1 MEIKGD
7 RGRYSGGGC
16 LMVRLLSSIFLCLL
30 LSSSISQTEA
40 QETLS
45 LDFAELRRDSAI
57 HASTMALAAL
67 SLDKAIRQAQDST
80 IIAFQSRQEYNYY
93 TLHYDEFLALR
104 KPQLNLRVAPNYS
117 RLLSDLS
124 RDYVY
129 LRNYD
134 NLSAAASVTLSQ
146 KMLGWGGEAY
156 IGSQA
161 IWTEYFSSQAAEA
174 RQFVAAPLLVGY
186 RQTLLGYNPYRWE
199 KAVEDQRL
207 KAARQQHQY
216 DMNSIAEEV
225 TRRFFRL
232 VCAQSQAEMFQRN
245 LQTTDTLYA
254 IAREKSAILMVTMAE
269 LRSLELQRINAANA
283 LAMARTAEEEARTR
297 LASYLRLDADGLAA
311 MHLLFPQ
318 EPKTISLTVA
328 EAIDLALANSPAYQ
342 HQIAV
347 VTESHHQ
354 ELKAQKEK
362 GVNVSLDVN
371 VGMQQ
376 VDPVFGRAIRDQR
389 LYTLGAVTF
398 SVPLMDHGA
407 AKSRHAAAQAWVER
421 EESALDEAERQLS
434 EDAATTLYNINTYR
448 QLLERTTQAVAM
460 ADEVFVLNAE
470 NYANGL
476 CDINTYTLAQNRRDE
491 AYNQY
496 LSALEKYW
504 TTYYH
509 LQTLIGTN

>member
-1 MEIKGD
+1 
-7 RGRYSGGGC
+7 
-16 LMVRLLSSIFLCLL
+16 MVMIALFTVHGSLLSVY
-30 LSSSISQTEA
+30 A
-40 QETLS
+40 QQLS
-45 LDFAELRRDSAI
+45 LDQAIRHAQDSAI
-57 HASTMALAAL
+57 T
-67 SLDKAIRQAQDST
+67 
-80 IIAFQSRQEYNYY
+80 AFQSRNEYNAYA
-93 TLHYDEFLALR
+93 LHYDAFLALR
-104 KPQLNLRVAPNYS
+104 KPQLNLRVAPNYY
-117 RLLSDLS
+117 RLISDLS

-146 KMLGWGGEAY
+146 KMLDWGGEAY

-161 IWTEYFSSQAAEA
+161 IWSEYFSTKTTDV
-174 RQFVAAPLLVGY
+174 RQFVAAPILVGY

-199 KAVEDQRL
+199 KAVEDQRI

-232 VCAQSQAEMFQRN
+232 VCAQGQVDMYQRN

-254 IAREKSAILMVTMAE
+254 IAREKASILMVTTAE
-269 LRSLELQRINAANA
+269 LRSLELQRVNAANA
-283 LAMARTAEEEARTR
+283 LAIARTAVQEARTR
-297 LASYLRLDADGLAA
+297 LASYLKLDEEDLST
-311 MHLLFPQ
+311 MLLQFPQ
-318 EPKTISLTVA
+318 EPKAISMTVA

-342 HQIAV
+342 HQITA
-347 VTESHHQ
+347 VTESRHQ
-354 ELKAQKEK
+354 EQKALKEK
-362 GVNVSLDVN
+362 GVNVSLDLN

-376 VDPVFGRAIRDQR
+376 VDPVIGRAYRDQR
-389 LYTLGAVTF
+389 LYALGSVTF

-421 EESALDEAERQLS
+421 EENALDEAERKLS
-434 EDAATTLYNINTYR
+434 EDVTTTMHDINIYH
-448 QLLERTTQAVAM
+448 QLLERTTQTVAM
-460 ADEVFVLNAE
+460 ADEVFELNAE

-476 CDINTYTLAQNRRDE
+476 CDINTYTLALNRRDV

-496 LSALEKYW
+496 LSTLEKYW
-504 TTYYH
+504 TVYYH

>member
-1 MEIKGD
+1 MSNKRTIYGVGW
-7 RGRYSGGGC
+7 R
-16 LMVRLLSSIFLCLL
+16 MVLTALFTINCSLL
-30 LSSSISQTEA
+30 TAYA
-40 QETLS
+40 QQFS
-45 LDFAELRRDSAI
+45 LEQ
-57 HASTMALAAL
+57 
-67 SLDKAIRQAQDST
+67 AIRHAQDST
-80 IIAFQSRQEYNYY
+80 IIAFQSRHEYQSNISRYE
-93 TLHYDEFLALR
+93 EFIALR

-117 RLLSDLS
+117 RLISDLT

-161 IWTEYFSSQAAEA
+161 IWTEYFNSNATQV
-174 RQFVAAPLLVGY
+174 RQFVAAPILVGY

-199 KAVEDQRL
+199 KVIEDQRL
-207 KAARQQHQY
+207 KAARQQFQY
-216 DMNSIAEEV
+216 DLNNVAEEV

-232 VCAQSQAEMFQRN
+232 ACAQSQAEMYRRN

-254 IAREKSAILMVTMAE
+254 IAREKSSILMVTVAE

-283 LAMARTAEEEARTR
+283 LAMARTAEDEARTR
-297 LASYLRLDADGLAA
+297 LASFLKLDEDGLAA
-311 MHLLFPQ
+311 MHLEIPQ
-318 EPKTISLTVA
+318 EPKVISLTTA
-328 EAIDLALANSPAYQ
+328 EAIDLARANSPAYQ

-347 VTESHHQ
+347 VAESRQQ
-354 ELKAQKEK
+354 EQKAQKEK

-376 VDPVFGRAIRDQR
+376 VDPVLGRAYRDQR
-389 LYTLGAVTF
+389 LYALGAVTF

-407 AKSRHAAAQAWVER
+407 AKSRHAAAQAWMER
-421 EESALDEAERQLS
+421 EENALDEAERKLS
-434 EDAATTLYNINTYR
+434 EDVTTTLHNINIYR
-448 QLLERTTQAVAM
+448 QLLEHTTQAVAM
-460 ADEVFVLNAE
+460 ADEVFELNAD

-476 CDINTYTLAQNRRDE
+476 CDINTYTLALNRRDE

>member
-1 MEIKGD
+1 MTSKNTIYKIGM
-7 RGRYSGGGC
+7 RTVLTALFTIHYS
-16 LMVRLLSSIFLCLL
+16 LSTVS
-30 LSSSISQTEA
+30 A
-40 QETLS
+40 QQLS
-45 LDFAELRRDSAI
+45 LDQ
-57 HASTMALAAL
+57 
-67 SLDKAIRQAQDST
+67 AIRHAQDST
-80 IIAFQSRQEYNYY
+80 IIAFQSRQEYNHYA
-93 TLHYDEFLALR
+93 LHYDEFLALR
-104 KPQLNLRVAPNYS
+104 KPQLNLRVAPNYY

-146 KMLGWGGEAY
+146 KMLNWGGEAY

-161 IWTEYFSSQAAEA
+161 IWSEYFSSQSTEA
-174 RQFVAAPLLVGY
+174 RQFVAAPVLVGY

-199 KAVEDQRL
+199 KAVADQRL

-232 VCAQSQAEMFQRN
+232 VCCQGQVDMYRRN
-245 LQTTDTLYA
+245 LQTADTLYA
-254 IAREKSAILMVTMAE
+254 IAREKASILMVTMAE
-269 LRSLELQRINAANA
+269 LRSLELQRVNAANA
-283 LAMARTAEEEARTR
+283 LAIALTAEADARTR
-297 LASYLRLDADGLAA
+297 LASFLRLDGD
-311 MHLLFPQ
+311 HLTTLHLQFPQ
-318 EPKTISLTVA
+318 EPKTVTLSAA
-328 EAIDLALANSPAYQ
+328 EAVDLALANNPAYQ
-342 HQIAV
+342 HQIATL
-347 VTESHHQ
+347 TESRHQ
-354 ELKAQKEK
+354 EQKAQKEK
-362 GVNVSLDVN
+362 GVNVALDVN

-376 VDPVFGRAIRDQR
+376 VDNVVGRAIRDQR
-389 LYTLGAVTF
+389 LYALGTVTF
-398 SVPLMDHGA
+398 SVPLIDHGA
-407 AKSRHAAAQAWVER
+407 ARSRHAAAQAWVER
-421 EESALDEAERQLS
+421 EESALDEAARKLS
-434 EDAATTLYNINTYR
+434 EDVATTLHNINTYR

-460 ADEVFVLNAE
+460 ADEVFQLNAE

-509 LQTLIGTN
+509 LNTLTGVEN

>member
-1 MEIKGD
+1 MKD
-7 RGRYSGGGC
+7 RINI
-16 LMVRLLSSIFLCLL
+16 RLLIGPALFSVLT
-30 LSSSISQTEA
+30 LSSWG

-45 LDFAELRRDSAI
+45 LDQ
-57 HASTMALAAL
+57 
-67 SLDKAIRQAQDST
+67 AIRHAQDST
-80 IIAFQSRQEYNYY
+80 MMAFQSRHEYDSH

-104 KPQLNLRVAPNYS
+104 KPQLNLRVAPNYY
-117 RLLSDLS
+117 RLVSDLS

-134 NLSAAASVTLSQ
+134 NLSAAVSLTLSQ
-146 KMLGWGGEAY
+146 KMLGLGGEAY
-156 IGSQA
+156 VGTQA
-161 IWTEYFSSQAAEA
+161 IWSEYFSSQAAEV
-174 RQFVAAPLLVGY
+174 RQFMAAPLLVGY

-199 KAVEDQRL
+199 KAVEDQRI

-216 DMNSIAEEV
+216 DLNSIAEEV

-232 VCAQSQAEMFQRN
+232 VCAKSQADMFQRN
-245 LQTTDTLYA
+245 LQTADTLYA
-254 IAREKSAILMVTMAE
+254 IAREKASILMVTMAE

-283 LAMARTAEEEARTR
+283 LAMALTAEAEARTR
-297 LASYLRLDADGLAA
+297 LASYLRLDGDGLGA
-311 MHLLFPQ
+311 MHLQFPQ
-318 EPKTISLTVA
+318 EPKPITLTVA

-342 HQIAV
+342 HQIAT
-347 VTESHHQ
+347 VTESRHQ
-354 ELKAQKEK
+354 EQKARKEK

-376 VDPVFGRAIRDQR
+376 VDPVLGRAYRDQR
-389 LYTLGAVTF
+389 LYALGAVTV

-407 AKSRHAAAQAWVER
+407 AKNRHAAAQAWVER
-421 EESALDEAERQLS
+421 EESALDEAERRLS
-434 EDAATTLYNINTYR
+434 EDVTTTLHNINVYR
-448 QLLERTTQAVAM
+448 QLLEQTTQAVTM
-460 ADEVFVLNAE
+460 ADEVFELNAE

-476 CDINTYTLAQNRRDE
+476 CDMNTYTLAQNRRDE

-509 LQTLIGTN
+509 LQTLIGD

>member
-1 MEIKGD
+1 MKD
-7 RGRYSGGGC
+7 NKRRY
-16 LMVRLLSSIFLCLL
+16 FFFYLL
-30 LSSSISQTEA
+30 LYFSVSQATG

-45 LDFAELRRDSAI
+45 LDQV
-57 HASTMALAAL
+57 
-67 SLDKAIRQAQDST
+67 IRQAQDST
-80 IIAFQSRQEYNYY
+80 IVAFQSRHEYNYY
-93 TLHYDEFLALR
+93 ALHYDEFLALR
-104 KPQLNLRVAPNYS
+104 KPQLNLRVAPNYY
-117 RLLSDLS
+117 RLVSDLS

-146 KMLGWGGEAY
+146 KMLNWGGEAY
-156 IGSQA
+156 VGTQA
-161 IWTEYFSSQAAEA
+161 IWTEYFSSQATEA
-174 RQFVAAPLLVGY
+174 RQFMAAPILMGY

-232 VCAQSQAEMFQRN
+232 VCTKGQADMYRRN

-254 IAREKSAILMVTMAE
+254 IAREKASILMVTMAE

-297 LASYLRLDADGLAA
+297 LASFLKLDEEGLAA
-311 MHLLFPQ
+311 MPLQFPQ
-318 EPKTISLTVA
+318 EPRAVSLTVA
-328 EAIDLALANSPAYQ
+328 DAIRLALANSPAYQ
-342 HQIAV
+342 HQMAEV
-347 VTESHHQ
+347 MESRHQ
-354 ELKAQKEK
+354 EQKAQKEK

-376 VDPVFGRAIRDQR
+376 VDPVIGRAFRDQR
-389 LYTLGAVTF
+389 LYALGAVTL

-421 EESALDEAERQLS
+421 EESALDEAERRLS
-434 EDAATTLYNINTYR
+434 EDVTTTLHNINIYR
-448 QLLERTTQAVAM
+448 QLLEQTTQAVAM
-460 ADEVFVLNAE
+460 ADEVFELNAD

-476 CDINTYTLAQNRRDE
+476 CDINTYTLAQSRRDE
-491 AYNQY
+491 ANNQY

-509 LQTLIGTN
+509 LLTLTGTDF

>member
-1 MEIKGD
+1 MKD
-7 RGRYSGGGC
+7 RINI
-16 LMVRLLSSIFLCLL
+16 RLLIGPALFSVLP
-30 LSSSISQTEA
+30 LSSWG

-45 LDFAELRRDSAI
+45 LDQ
-57 HASTMALAAL
+57 
-67 SLDKAIRQAQDST
+67 AIRHAQDST
-80 IIAFQSRQEYNYY
+80 MMAFQSRHEYDSH

-104 KPQLNLRVAPNYS
+104 KPQLNLRVAPNYY
-117 RLLSDLS
+117 RLVSDLS

-134 NLSAAASVTLSQ
+134 NLSAAASLTLSQ
-146 KMLGWGGEAY
+146 KMLGLGGEAY
-156 IGSQA
+156 VGTQA
-161 IWTEYFSSQAAEA
+161 IWSEYFSSQAAEV
-174 RQFVAAPLLVGY
+174 RQFMAAPLLVGY

-199 KAVEDQRL
+199 KAVEDQRI

-216 DMNSIAEEV
+216 DLNSIAEEV

-232 VCAQSQAEMFQRN
+232 VCAKSQADMFQRN
-245 LQTTDTLYA
+245 LQTADTLYA
-254 IAREKSAILMVTMAE
+254 IAREKASILMVTMAE

-283 LAMARTAEEEARTR
+283 LAMALTAEAEARTR
-297 LASYLRLDADGLAA
+297 LASYLRLNGDGLGA
-311 MHLLFPQ
+311 MHLQFPQ
-318 EPKTISLTVA
+318 EPKPITLTVA

-342 HQIAV
+342 HQIAT
-347 VTESHHQ
+347 VTESRHQ
-354 ELKAQKEK
+354 EQKARKEK

-376 VDPVFGRAIRDQR
+376 VDPVLGRAYRDQR
-389 LYTLGAVTF
+389 LYALGAVTV

-407 AKSRHAAAQAWVER
+407 AKNRHAAAQAWVER
-421 EESALDEAERQLS
+421 EESALDEAERRLS
-434 EDAATTLYNINTYR
+434 EDVTTTLHNINVYR
-448 QLLERTTQAVAM
+448 QLLEQTTQAVTM
-460 ADEVFVLNAE
+460 ADEVFELNAE

-476 CDINTYTLAQNRRDE
+476 CDMNTYTLAQNRRDE

-509 LQTLIGTN
+509 LQTLIGD

>member
-1 MEIKGD
+1 MSYKTIIVLFTIHC
-7 RGRYSGGGC
+7 S
-16 LMVRLLSSIFLCLL
+16 LCTV
-30 LSSSISQTEA
+30 SA
-40 QETLS
+40 QQLS
-45 LDFAELRRDSAI
+45 LEQ
-57 HASTMALAAL
+57 
-67 SLDKAIRQAQDST
+67 AIRYAQDST
-80 IIAFQSRQEYNYY
+80 IIAFQSRQEYQSS
-93 TLHYDEFLALR
+93 TLQYDAFMALR
-104 KPQLNLRVAPNYS
+104 KPQLNLRVAPNYY

-146 KMLGWGGEAY
+146 KMLNWGGEAY
-156 IGSQA
+156 VGSQA
-161 IWTEYFSSQAAEA
+161 VWSEYFNSQSSEA

-199 KAVEDQRL
+199 KAIEDQRL

-216 DMNSIAEEV
+216 DLNSIAEEV

-232 VCAQSQAEMFQRN
+232 VCAQSQVEMFQRN
-245 LQTTDTLYA
+245 LQTADTLYA
-254 IAREKSAILMVTMAE
+254 IAHEKSAILMVTMAE

-283 LAMARTAEEEARTR
+283 LDMARTAEEEARTR
-297 LASYLRLDADGLAA
+297 LASFLKLDEEGMAA
-311 MHLLFPQ
+311 MHLQYPQ
-318 EPKTISLTVA
+318 EPKNLSLTVA

-342 HQIAV
+342 HQITL
-347 VTESHHQ
+347 VTESRHQ
-354 ELKAQKEK
+354 EQKAQKEK

-376 VDPVFGRAIRDQR
+376 VDNVIGRAYRDQR
-389 LYTLGAVTF
+389 LYALGSVTF

-421 EESALDEAERQLS
+421 EESALDEAGRQLS
-434 EDAATTLYNINTYR
+434 EDVTTTLHDINTYR

-460 ADEVFVLNAE
+460 ADEVFELNAE

-509 LQTLIGTN
+509 LLTLTGTDL

>member
-1 MEIKGD
+1 MTSKNTIYKIGM
-7 RGRYSGGGC
+7 RAVLTALFTIHYS
-16 LMVRLLSSIFLCLL
+16 LSTVS
-30 LSSSISQTEA
+30 A
-40 QETLS
+40 QQLS
-45 LDFAELRRDSAI
+45 LDQ
-57 HASTMALAAL
+57 
-67 SLDKAIRQAQDST
+67 AIRHAQDST
-80 IIAFQSRQEYNYY
+80 IIAFQSRQEYNYH

-104 KPQLNLRVAPNYS
+104 KPQLNLRVAPNYY

-146 KMLGWGGEAY
+146 KMLNWGGEAY

-161 IWTEYFSSQAAEA
+161 VWSEYFSSKSNEA

-199 KAVEDQRL
+199 KAVQDQRL

-232 VCAQSQAEMFQRN
+232 VCCQGQVDMYRRN
-245 LQTTDTLYA
+245 LQTADTLYA
-254 IAREKSAILMVTMAE
+254 IAREKASILMVTMAE
-269 LRSLELQRINAANA
+269 LRSLELQRVNAANA
-283 LAMARTAEEEARTR
+283 LAIARTAEEDARTR
-297 LASYLRLDADGLAA
+297 LASFLRLDGDRLATL
-311 MHLLFPQ
+311 HLQFPQ
-318 EPKTISLTVA
+318 EPKAITLTAA
-328 EAIDLALANSPAYQ
+328 EAVGLALANSPACQ
-342 HQIAV
+342 HLIAEL
-347 VTESHHQ
+347 TESRHQ
-354 ELKAQKEK
+354 EQKARKEQ

-371 VGMQQ
+371 VGAEGTFSSMMRLLMS
-376 VDPVFGRAIRDQR
+376 RA
-389 LYTLGAVTF
+389 LL
-398 SVPLMDHGA
+398 SVPLIDHGA
-407 AKSRHAAAQAWVER
+407 ARSRHAAAQAWVER
-421 EESALDEAERQLS
+421 EESALDEAARKLS
-434 EDAATTLYNINTYR
+434 EDVATTLHNINTYR

-460 ADEVFVLNAE
+460 ADEVFHLNAE

-496 LSALEKYW
+496 LAALEKYW

-509 LQTLIGTN
+509 LQTLTGTN

>member
-1 MEIKGD
+1 MN
-7 RGRYSGGGC
+7 
-16 LMVRLLSSIFLCLL
+16 RLFGIWGLCALC
-30 LSSSISQTEA
+30 IVQCAWFTVYA
-40 QETLS
+40 QQLS
-45 LDFAELRRDSAI
+45 LEQ
-57 HASTMALAAL
+57 
-67 SLDKAIRQAQDST
+67 AIRHAQDST
-80 IIAFQSRQEYNYY
+80 IIAFQSRHEYDSY
-93 TLHYDEFLALR
+93 TLNYDAFLALR
-104 KPQLNLRVAPNYS
+104 KPQLNLRVAPNYY
-117 RLLSDLS
+117 RLVSDLS

-146 KMLGWGGEAY
+146 KMLNWGGEAY
-156 IGSQA
+156 VGTQA
-161 IWTEYFSSQAAEA
+161 IWTEYFSSDATAA
-174 RQFVAAPLLVGY
+174 RQFMAAPVLVGY

-199 KAVEDQRL
+199 KVVEDQRL
-207 KAARQQHQY
+207 KAARQQYQY

-232 VCAQSQAEMFQRN
+232 ICAQSQAEMFQRN

-254 IAREKSAILMVTMAE
+254 IAREKSSILMVTMAE

-297 LASYLRLDADGLAA
+297 LASYLRLDGDGLASI
-311 MHLLFPQ
+311 HLQFPK
-318 EPKTISLTVA
+318 EPKAISLTVA
-328 EAIDLALANSPAYQ
+328 DAIDLALANNPAYQ
-342 HQIAV
+342 HQMAE
-347 VTESHHQ
+347 VTEAHHQ
-354 ELKAQKEK
+354 EQKAMKEK

-376 VDPVFGRAIRDQR
+376 VDPVLGRAYRDQR
-389 LYTLGAVTF
+389 LYALGAVTV

-421 EESALDEAERQLS
+421 EESALDEAERRLS
-434 EDAATTLYNINTYR
+434 EDVTTTLHNINIYR
-448 QLLERTTQAVAM
+448 QLLEQTTQAVTM
-460 ADEVFVLNAE
+460 ADEVFTLNAE